1 MSSDVNTDLLE
12 ETKTSLELAQVW
24 KVVVLNDPVN
34 LMNYVV
40 MVFRKIFG
48 YGEQKAIKHMKEVHE
63 LGKSVLWSG
72 EQEERKAMCISY
84 KNGDCKQ
91 CWKKMIDFQLQID
104 SRILQA
110 ILPQLEKTFALACKR
125 GGFSY
130 SCPNPMDDDFVE
142 AWEVGLKQ
150 DFSQDR
156 KALAILFRNPK
167 FNMDILKCQ
176 MMKWTKSCDV

>member
-1 MSSDVNTDLLE
+1 
-12 ETKTSLELAQVW
+12 
-24 KVVVLNDPVN
+24 
-34 LMNYVV
+34 
-40 MVFRKIFG
+40 
-48 YGEQKAIKHMKEVHE
+48 
-63 LGKSVLWSG
+63 
-72 EQEERKAMCISY
+72 MCISY

-156 KALAILFRNPK
+156 KALAKLFRKKHSRSSINFPV
-167 FNMDILKCQ
+167 NILCCINRSQ
-176 MMKWTKSCDV
+176 RSSLNNVCV